1 MNKKA
6 RKPDLVLMAMNTET
20 GDRTGKIGAGWLNED
35 GSVSVRLD
43 DGVCI
48 QQQRGVIFTL
58 FPNNRPES
66 PEPEE
71 FPGVVRQPFDQR
83 KRW

>member
-1 MNKKA
+1 MSKKA

-48 QQQRGVIFTL
+48 QQQRNVIFTL
-58 FPNNRPES
+58 FPNDRPEK

-71 FPGVVRQPFDQR
+71 FLGITKQPFDQR